1 MMATTARARLLA
13 LALMVILSGGCGFK
27 PVAPPAVPFHN
38 LYVVAPDYSSF
49 GAQFK
54 RYVESYGKTRLAPT
68 PEAAEAV
75 LEILN
80 ETREKQILSL
90 TTAGRV
96 SEFLL
101 RYQVTFV
108 VRDRSRREL
117 VSASTIA
124 LERDLTYSDE
134 AALGKENEEAFL
146 YDDMRNEAI
155 RQMLSRLSAASIPA

>member
-1 MMATTARARLLA
+1 MMPTTVRARLLA
-13 LALMVILSGGCGFK
+13 FTLTATLSSGCGFK
-27 PVAPPAVPFHN
+27 PLAPPDVPFHN

-54 RYVESYGKTRLAPT
+54 RYVESYGKRRLAPT
-68 PEAAEAV
+68 PEAAQAV
-75 LEILN
+75 LDVIN

-101 RYQVTFV
+101 RYQVTFT
-108 VRDRSRREL
+108 VRDKAGREL
-117 VSASTIA
+117 IPASTIA

-155 RQMLSRLSAASIPA
+155 RQVLGRLSAAQIPA

>member
-1 MMATTARARLLA
+1 MKPTSRRRLLTLIVLAA
-13 LALMVILSGGCGFK
+13 LAGGCGFK
-27 PVAPPAVPFHN
+27 PVAPANVPFHN

-54 RYVESYGKTRLAPT
+54 RYVESYSKSRLASS
-68 PEAAEAV
+68 PEAAQAV
-75 LEILN
+75 LEILS

-90 TTAGRV
+90 STAGRV

-101 RYQVTFV
+101 RYQVTFR
-108 VRDRSRREL
+108 VRDKSSRDL
-117 VSASTIA
+117 VPASTIA

-134 AALGKENEEAFL
+134 ATLGKENEEVFL

-155 RQMLSRLSAASIPA
+155 QQVLGRLSAAQIPA

>member
-1 MMATTARARLLA
+1 MHMTLRARLLA
-13 LALMVILSGGCGFK
+13 LAVVAMLSGGCGFK
-27 PVAPPAVPFHN
+27 PVAPAYVPFHS

-54 RYVESYGKTRLAPT
+54 RYVESYSKTRLAAD
-68 PEAAEAV
+68 PETAEAV

-101 RYQVTFV
+101 RYQVTFR
-108 VRDRSRREL
+108 VRDKGNREL
-117 VSASTIA
+117 VPASTIA

-155 RQMLSRLSAASIPA
+155 RQVLGRLSAAQIPA

>member
-1 MMATTARARLLA
+1 MRVALRTRLLA
-13 LALMVILSGGCGFK
+13 LAAVVVLAGGCGFK
-27 PVAPPAVPFHN
+27 PVVPGAVPFHN

-54 RYVESYGKTRLAPT
+54 RYVESYGKRRLAPT
-68 PEAAEAV
+68 PESAQAV
-75 LEILN
+75 LEILS

-108 VRDRSRREL
+108 VRDKASRDL
-117 VSASTIA
+117 IPASTIA

-134 AALGKENEEAFL
+134 ATLGKENEEAFL

-155 RQMLSRLSAASIPA
+155 RQVLGRLSAAQIPA

>member
-1 MMATTARARLLA
+1 MRLALTMRLLA
-13 LALMVILSGGCGFK
+13 LTAVAMFSGGCGFK
-27 PVAPPAVPFHN
+27 PVVPGAVPFHN

-54 RYVESYGKTRLAPT
+54 RYVESYGKRRLAPT
-68 PEAAEAV
+68 PEAAQAV
-75 LEILN
+75 LDVIN

-101 RYQVTFV
+101 RYQVTFA
-108 VRDRSRREL
+108 VRDKAGREL
-117 VSASTIA
+117 IPASTIA

-146 YDDMRNEAI
+146 FDDMRNEAI
-155 RQMLSRLSAASIPA
+155 RQVLGRLSAAQIPA